1 MKIKKHR
8 FGKVQLLLYFL
19 FFSVA
24 AVSAQYC
31 ATMVFPGVFNS
42 KYICSEKNEFEA
54 KTVRVRNNKG
64 DIDSFVKQFDLFN
77 NNKFD
82 KSFFNVRK
90 KRNTELFSPE
100 INKMEY
106 SSFLSC
112 IKLCDCNTDEIYYKP
127 CYYVETENFII
138 LAISTAC
145 DTSINGY
152 PFESNILITYDKIG
166 NFIDYEVIGC
176 ISDISY
182 YKIEESIGFSELVY
196 VQYSFFD
203 TDEIYSGKCDVEIY
217 RVVINDK
224 GAIDKTLLDDYK
236 DDITIVL

>member
-1 MKIKKHR
+1 MRTFLLIITYLGVNIFSYAFSTYEILARIENFNTSKACNKI
-8 FGKVQLLLYFL
+8 
-19 FFSVA
+19 
-24 AVSAQYC
+24 
-31 ATMVFPGVFNS
+31 
-42 KYICSEKNEFEA
+42 
-54 KTVRVRNNKG
+54 G
-64 DIDSFVKQFDLFN
+64 DIDPFVKQFDLFN

-100 INKMEY
+100 INKKEY

-127 CYYVETENFII
+127 CYYVETEKFII

-224 GAIDKTLLDDYK
+224 GAIDKTLLNKYT
-236 DDITIVL
+236 DDITIAL